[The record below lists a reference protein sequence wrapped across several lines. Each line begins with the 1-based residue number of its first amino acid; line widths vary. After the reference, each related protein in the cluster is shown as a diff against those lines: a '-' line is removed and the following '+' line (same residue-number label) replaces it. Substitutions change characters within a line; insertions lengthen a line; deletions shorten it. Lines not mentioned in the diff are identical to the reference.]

1 MHLASLLNPAP
12 EEPVDKRPSSAHGD
26 SAEHSS
32 RVSNDKDGYELAL
45 WRQESGLG
53 PPALAAQRPVFG
65 GSRFDY
71 FVQLSDPPTIQLS
84 PSDHSQQQ
92 QQRRWPGS
100 GGDPMDSASAPAH
113 GSYMRGL
120 PPPPPAS
127 ALYASFARRSEKRA
141 ASSPGLYAL
150 GDAATSHCRRRRPA
164 EGGDDIRPQI
174 FVARP
179 PIVAHGAMST
189 DKSGDYI
196 RAPSGPSPDQAM
208 LAGAP
213 QAVSP
218 PSSSSPSSSSSSPSS
233 EASTLFCGAAQAA
246 TCLLP
251 CKRPRV
257 YPVPAPVRLPPRAAA
272 GEFDEPDED
281 EDDPDCYAGPASASC
296 GGRSGSSSAVPPP
309 LLSRA
314 FAAAPAVPRVI
325 APPPPL
331 HGVPA
336 NGCPSI
342 APAGNL
348 NGGEPASHADPPPSL
363 KRKSAST
370 RSAAKSSEP
379 GAAESLGKVTKDD
392 ATRQRQR
399 SRTLRLASPPSV
411 GPKACSDSGND
422 SDLLVTPPPPPPAPT
437 EAVQPASGPVNA
449 PEVNWQSLEVP
460 EEVWVKAQ
468 ELYDNVKT
476 LKVVQNRQPVRKR
489 SAILAALMF
498 ILCRSHGYPRTFSE
512 LCTAANVS
520 KRDIGMYYNLMKSV
534 LDSQYTANQRAK
546 PSEFLH
552 RWCTVLNLPMW
563 MAPAAATIY
572 DRADSLAVVQGK
584 CPISVS
590 AACLWLVVWCFNH
603 RHALQTTGFS
613 VPEDTTVTSSA
624 TPNVL
629 LVKSDEGVVCDQ
641 RVVCKTACVVIAT
654 LTSVFKLLLPHLKV
668 LVDDLLLDHL

>member
-71 FVQLSDPPTIQLS
+71 F
-84 PSDHSQQQ
+84 
-92 QQRRWPGS
+92 
-100 GGDPMDSASAPAH
+100 
-113 GSYMRGL
+113 
-120 PPPPPAS
+120 
-127 ALYASFARRSEKRA
+127 
-141 ASSPGLYAL
+141 
-150 GDAATSHCRRRRPA
+150 
-164 EGGDDIRPQI
+164 
-174 FVARP
+174 
-179 PIVAHGAMST
+179 
-189 DKSGDYI
+189 
-196 RAPSGPSPDQAM
+196 
-208 LAGAP
+208 
-213 QAVSP
+213 
-218 PSSSSPSSSSSSPSS
+218 
-233 EASTLFCGAAQAA
+233 ASTLFCGAAQAA

-603 RHALQTTGFS
+603 RHALQTTGFA